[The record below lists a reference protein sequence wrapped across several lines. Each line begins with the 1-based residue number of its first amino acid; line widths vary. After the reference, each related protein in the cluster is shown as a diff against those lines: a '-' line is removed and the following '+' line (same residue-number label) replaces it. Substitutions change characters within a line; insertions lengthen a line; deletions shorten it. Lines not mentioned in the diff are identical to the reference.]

1 MEFFNKKEEVIDLQL
16 TQYGKYLLSLGRF
29 KPVYYAF
36 YDDGVIYDSQYMGFS
51 ENQNNS
57 HPRIQEDTP
66 NLKTL
71 HNFHSIDDD
80 MQRAVDVTYHMYMGG
95 GATTAEAMESLQKI
109 LQQTPEKAQILVNPL
124 ANSQLATDK
133 TPSWNVSA
141 LSGRILT
148 GSTTSTLTLSSS
160 ATVLNIPQIEVDIR
174 YRPKIKSVEDLTTE
188 QENGIDTNY
197 ALEVVD
203 ARVFDDGTYIS
214 IDKDNLILQIL
225 EENVPQGNDNFE
237 IEFFSIEDVKTN
249 NKVKNTTSIEQLNQ
263 LRLLAEP
270 DLVVNDILLDKIEG
284 NTLEPSQIDS
294 SFADYYFEIE
304 LDDEIDAAIICE
316 LIKNGDKDLYKF
328 ARKDF
333 DCEEQQNK
341 FKFNTPYTQD
351 DIADQC
357 KDGL

>member
-57 HPRIQEDTP
+57 HPRIQENTP

-71 HNFHSIDDD
+71 HNFHSIEDD
-80 MQRAVDVTYHMYMGG
+80 MTRAVQAKNSGK
-95 GATTAEAMESLQKI
+95 EALAQLMIQS
-109 LQQTPEKAQILVNPL
+109 TPEKAQILVNPL

-133 TPSWNVSA
+133 APSWNVSA

-174 YRPKIKSVEDLTTE
+174 YRPRVKSVEDLTTE
-188 QENGIDTNY
+188 QENGINTNY

-351 DIADQC
+351 DIADEC

>member
-71 HNFHSIDDD
+71 HNFHSIEDD
-80 MQRAVDVTYHMYMGG
+80 MTRAVQAKNSGK
-95 GATTAEAMESLQKI
+95 EALAQLMIQP
-109 LQQTPEKAQILVNPL
+109 TPEKAQILVNPL

-133 TPSWNVSA
+133 APSWNVSA

-174 YRPKIKSVEDLTTE
+174 YRPRVKSVEDLITE
-188 QENGIDTNY
+188 QENGIDTKY

-203 ARVFDDGTYIS
+203 ARVFDDNTYIS

-237 IEFFSIEDVKTN
+237 VEFFSIEDVKTN

-270 DLVVNDILLDKIEG
+270 DLVVNDILLEVEG

-351 DIADQC
+351 DIADEC